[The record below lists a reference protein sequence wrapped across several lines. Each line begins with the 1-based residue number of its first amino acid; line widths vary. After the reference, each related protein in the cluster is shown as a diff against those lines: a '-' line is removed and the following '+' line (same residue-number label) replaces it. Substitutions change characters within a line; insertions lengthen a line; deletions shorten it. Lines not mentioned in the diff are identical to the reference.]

1 MTLRTLNTPSTP
13 STPNSAATVSTE
25 DSLLRSLARTLTENA
40 GATLQEMA
48 TAAGVSRATLYRF
61 AATREQLLNR
71 VQSHVLCVMVRI
83 LDTAELD
90 SRPPLDALRQL
101 IANYIEEKEF
111 CAFMISQF
119 DPYIKRS
126 AVVPFPREC
135 EVLEDRLDQFF
146 QRGQA
151 AGAFRSD
158 MPSRWLTD
166 IFFGFIFTL
175 CESEYRGRIAR
186 VDMPRLFE
194 GMFLKGAVA

>member
-1 MTLRTLNTPSTP
+1 MTLT
-13 STPNSAATVSTE
+13 TE
-25 DSLLRSLARTLTENA
+25 DALLRSLARTLTENA

-61 AATREQLLNR
+61 AATREQLLDA
-71 VQSHVLCVMVRI
+71 VQKHVLEVMARI
-83 LDTAELD
+83 LDAAGLD
-90 SRPPLDALRQL
+90 SRPPLEALRQL
-101 IANYIEEKEF
+101 IANYIEEREF

-119 DPYIKRS
+119 DPYIKRN
-126 AVVPFPREC
+126 AVAPFPEEC
-135 EVLEDRLDQFF
+135 QVFEERLDQFF

-166 IFFGFIFTL
+166 LFFGFIFTL

-186 VDMPRLFE
+186 VDMPQLFE
-194 GMFLKGAVA
+194 GMFLQGAMA